1 MVADTDWAE
10 LRARVRASVS
20 LRVWVQAAAESR
32 SSPGWAQYLWDAP
45 KKKKLEETE
54 DVGL

>member
-20 LRVWVQAAAESR
+20 LRVWVQAAAGSR